1 MSMEKSINQF
11 IWKYSSRQQLVLAAI
26 TLAYFPTLYAML
38 ELPKIIINQAIENP
52 RQHQL
57 FGLEIS
63 PIQFLVMLCLMFLFF
78 YTINGLLKLVINIK
92 KGVMGE
98 RMIRRLRYSL
108 IEQTLRFPVQ
118 RFHGVSQGE
127 IVSQITSEA
136 EPLAG
141 YISESITLPL
151 FQGGTMLTILA
162 FMFIQ
167 NFWLGLVSIALIP
180 LQILII
186 PKLQRQVNILSR
198 ERVRSVRHLS
208 EHIGET
214 VNGAQTIRVHGV
226 QRYVLAGFSARLNQL
241 FDIRYKLYKK
251 KFFIKFLN
259 NFINQLTP
267 FFFYMVGGALVIQS
281 QLSLGALVAAIA
293 AYKDMVAPWKEL
305 LKYYQMQQ
313 DAKIKY
319 EQLVEQFDLEEID
332 ESDFLH
338 DITDSSP
345 QPLFPIQ
352 FKNVVTEENDNK
364 VLDNFQ
370 LQFNQ
375 GEHLAIVDS
384 SSDRRS
390 HIAELILTL
399 RKPNYGSIGM
409 GDRRIASIPGS
420 EISRRLAYQPST
432 APIFNTSMYE
442 NVLLGLKHVPTSSHI
457 EKKLSEAMR
466 SGNSI
471 DNFNSDWLDYSSYQF
486 RNNNELND
494 WYLRAMKAT
503 GADKSMLRRGLF
515 QHLSDEQGGEQAAQ
529 IVKARPLL
537 FESLEQQNIKVK
549 YFDEQAWCTGLSIA
563 ENLAFGKLIEK
574 NVSPGEVL
582 YSTGVA
588 AVLSENGFDGIIE
601 QIGRQ
606 IAQIIYT
613 GLTNDQ
619 HRDSTMQ
626 EFNIKSDLQ
635 AADIQETT
643 WRLAKRQSSQIN
655 DQDRTSFIQLFLNM
669 VIENHQNI
677 RLPGAVISKIM
688 FLRDEIDSVMDL
700 AQRSRLQRFE
710 FDQYHPGLTVL
721 ENLVF
726 GLTTTNVNTE
736 HQEKLLNVIEQFL
749 KQADLSRDIM
759 LLTLKGAESGVDGS
773 RLSLNARQNL
783 SLASALIKKPDI
795 LVVNDGLSSYDE
807 DEQLIIKDNIREL
820 LPDTAILWLTSELE
834 EHTAFDR
841 VITLN

>member
-1 MSMEKSINQF
+1 MEKSINQF

-26 TLAYFPTLYAML
+26 TLAYFPTLYGML

-52 RQHQL
+52 RQHL
-57 FGLEIS
+57 ISGMEIS
-63 PIQFLVMLCLMFLFF
+63 PIQFLVMLSLLFLFL
-78 YTINGLLKLVINIK
+78 YTINGLIKLVINIK
-92 KGVMGE
+92 KGVLGE

-108 IEQTLRFPVQ
+108 IEQTLRFPIQ
-118 RFHGVSQGE
+118 RFRGVSQGE

-136 EPLAG
+136 EPLGG
-141 YISESITLPL
+141 YISEAITLPL

-167 NFWLGLVSIALIP
+167 NIWLGLVSIALIP

-214 VNGAQTIRVHGV
+214 VNGAQAIRVHGV
-226 QRYVLAGFSARLNQL
+226 QRYVLAGFSTRLNEL

-267 FFFYMVGGALVIQS
+267 FLFYMVGGTLVIQG

-305 LKYYQMQQ
+305 LKFYQMQQ

-332 ESDFLH
+332 ESNFLH
-338 DITDSSP
+338 DITDSGS

-352 FKNVVTEENDNK
+352 FKNVVTEEDGNR

-370 LQFNQ
+370 LKFDR

-384 SSDRRS
+384 VSDRRS

-399 RKPNYGSIGM
+399 RKPDYGSIQM
-409 GDRRIASIPGS
+409 GDRRTGSIPGS

-432 APIFNTSMYE
+432 APMFNTSMYE
-442 NVLLGLKHVPTSSHI
+442 NVLLGIKHVPISNQN
-457 EKKLSEAMR
+457 EKQLSEALR

-471 DNFNSDWLDYSSYQF
+471 DNFDSEWLDYSSYQF
-486 RNNNELND
+486 SNSNELND

-503 GADKSMLRRGLF
+503 GADKSILRRGLF

-537 FESLEQQNIKVK
+537 FESLKQQNIKVK
-549 YFDEQAWCTGLSIA
+549 YFNEQSWCTGLSIA

-588 AVLSENGFDGIIE
+588 TVLSENGFDGIIE

-606 IAQIIYT
+606 IAHIIYS
-613 GLTNDQ
+613 GLTNEYY
-619 HRDSTMQ
+619 RDSTMQ
-626 EFNIKSDLQ
+626 EFNIKSDQQ

-643 WRLAKRQSSQIN
+643 WRLTKRQSHQIN
-655 DQDRTSFIQLFLNM
+655 DQDRTIFIQLFLNI
-669 VIENHQNI
+669 VIENHKNI

-688 FLRDEIDSVMDL
+688 FLRDEIDSVMDW

-710 FDQYHPGLTVL
+710 YDQYHPGLTVL

-726 GLTTTNVNTE
+726 GLNTPNVNTE
-736 HQEKLLNVIEQFL
+736 QQEKLLNAVEQFL
-749 KQADLSRDIM
+749 KQEDLSRDIM
-759 LLTLKGAESGVDGS
+759 LLTLKSSESGVAGS
-773 RLSLNARQNL
+773 RLSLTARQNL
-783 SLASALIKKPDI
+783 SLASALIKQPDI

-807 DEQLIIKDNIREL
+807 DEQLAIKDNIREL
-820 LPDTAILWLTSELE
+820 LPDTAILWLTSELDR
-834 EHTAFDR
+834 HTEFDR
-841 VITLN
+841 VITLE